1 MLEAF
6 DSVSGWLQ
14 VITIIVLGVFS
25 FITLYE
31 RRKKQEKSDTIDNF
45 RATIESMRLRMEE
58 MEKELEEARLNHQ
71 DSLQKIA
78 RLSGENETLK
88 SLLLGRDP
96 KSIEY
101 QNKSIELLQTLVDEL
116 KRHDALV
123 RRAHPEAVID

>member
-45 RATIESMRLRMEE
+45 RATIESMRIRMEE
-58 MEKELEEARLNHQ
+58 MEKELEETRANHQ

-101 QNKSIELLQTLVDEL
+101 QNKSIELLQTLVNEL
-116 KRHDALV
+116 KHHDALV